1 MTANITVDNAYDFAA
16 SWLWYEES
24 IKCAERNGE
33 RTWLCPACG
42 KMRSLFGQLCLFC
55 RGDEEDY
62 RDERETQSQLRHG
75 G

>member
-1 MTANITVDNAYDFAA
+1 MTNSTENDIDRAVSDFEAEIDLA
-16 SWLWYEES
+16 ES
-24 IKCAERNGE
+24 NGE

-42 KMRSLFGQLCLFC
+42 KVHCLFGQLCIFC

-62 RDERETQSQLRHG
+62 RADREAQSQLRHG

>member
-1 MTANITVDNAYDFAA
+1 MIDAVPLENDIDRAVAE
-16 SWLWYEES
+16 YEET
-24 IKCAERNGE
+24 IKYAEQNGE

-42 KMRSLFGQLCLFC
+42 KVQCLFGQLCIFC

-62 RDERETQSQLRHG
+62 RDERDAQATLRHG